1 MHLELHPEFAATD
14 RGAQAGKLMSACV
27 HCGFCLATCPTYL
40 DTRDERDSPRGRIY
54 LIKQLLETGQASEQ
68 TRTHLDRCLS
78 CRSCETTC
86 PSGMQYGQLLDIG
99 RELVEEIA
107 PRPPLQAAWRWLLR
121 KGITRPS
128 LFALGL
134 RLGQMLRPLL
144 PRSLRAQVPPRVRVA
159 APPAGVHARKML
171 LLQGCVQQAATPATN
186 AAAHRV
192 FDQLGITLQSAP
204 RAGCCG
210 AVNYH
215 LAAHGDGLDDMR
227 RNIDAWWPAI
237 EAGADAIVSTATGC
251 GAMLADYGRLLA
263 ADPAYA
269 ARASRVAALA
279 RDAGEVLMAEDL
291 GSLTAATEVGRV
303 AVHTPCSLQ
312 HGLKQPDLIA
322 ALLARVGFQ
331 LVAAPDSHLCCGSAG
346 TYSILEAD
354 MSLRLRDRKLRALEE
369 NSPDLIATGNV
380 GCQLHL
386 QAGAGVPVLHWME
399 LLDPAAA
406 RYSRDG

>member
-1 MHLELHPEFAATD
+1 MHVELHPEFADTD

-54 LIKQLLETGQASEQ
+54 LIKQLLETGQASGQ

-121 KGITRPS
+121 RGISRPS

-134 RLGQMLRPLL
+134 RLGQMVRPLL
-144 PRSLRAQVPPRVRVA
+144 PRSLRAQVPPRVRVG
-159 APPAGVHARKML
+159 APPTRVHARKML
-171 LLQGCVQQAATPATN
+171 LLQGCVQRAATPATN

-192 FDQLGITLQSAP
+192 FDQLGITLHSAP

-215 LAAHGDGLDDMR
+215 LAAHEDGLDDMR

-237 EAGADAIVSTATGC
+237 EAGAEAIVSTATGC
-251 GAMLADYGRLLA
+251 GTMLADYGRLLA
-263 ADPAYA
+263 ADPDYA
-269 ARASRVAALA
+269 AKASRVASLA
-279 RDAGEVLMAEDL
+279 RDAGQVLLAENL
-291 GSLTAATEVGRV
+291 GSLAADTEVGRV

-322 ALLARVGFQ
+322 ALLARAGFQ

-386 QAGAGVPVLHWME
+386 QAGTSVPVLHWLE
-399 LLDPAAA
+399 LLDPASAKS
-406 RYSRDG
+406 RRDG

>member
-237 EAGADAIVSTATGC
+237 EAGAEAIVSTATGC

-354 MSLRLRDRKLRALEE
+354 MSLRLRDRKLRALQE

-386 QAGAGVPVLHWME
+386 QAGTGVPVLHWLE
-399 LLDPAAA
+399 LLDPASAKS
-406 RYSRDG
+406 RRDG